1 MRMIEII
8 RMVIINIIQ
17 NKAKVILTS
26 LGIIVGAATIVMVI
40 AIGVGGEEEVRKN
53 FSGLSAETIYINL
66 DYTRGPNLNIEKLER
81 LTPEHMQTMLE
92 ESPTMKDIYIRGT
105 IYKEI
110 TAAGKKEFVSINGVT
125 EGYTRVS
132 NLEFSY
138 GEDFSETDMEEEA
151 DVAILGDGIAKKLFS
166 GAESAVGN
174 KIKIG
179 SANYKII
186 GVLER
191 KGDGL
196 QGLDSDESIFIPY
209 GNAQKKL
216 FEEDMIP
223 QIVAL
228 SDNISHIQST
238 IKDMQSTLNYVL
250 EDASGYLIEDA
261 GSRIEAATKSSRTM
275 KLLLI
280 AVATI
285 VFIVGGIGIMNVL
298 FISVK
303 ERTKEIGILKALG
316 SSNRDILIQFLLE
329 SVIISVFGGCV
340 GVALSFILM
349 PLMKYTDIP
358 IAVSVAGPI
367 LALLFSIITGTLFG
381 WYPAYKASCLKPID
395 ALNYE

>member
-151 DVAILGDGIAKKLFS
+151 NVAILGDGIAKKLFS

>member
-1 MRMIEII
+1 MRMIEIM

-151 DVAILGDGIAKKLFS
+151 NVTILGDGIAKKLFS

>member
-1 MRMIEII
+1 MRMIEKF
-8 RMVIINIIQ
+8 RMVIINIIH

-40 AIGVGGEEEVRKN
+40 AIGAGGEEEVRKN
-53 FSGLSAETIYINL
+53 FSGLSAETIYVNL
-66 DYTRGPNLNIEKLER
+66 DYTKGPDLNVEQLEKL
-81 LTPEHMQTMLE
+81 TQEHMQMMQE

-105 IYKEI
+105 ISKEI
-110 TAAGKKEFVSINGVT
+110 SVAGQKEFATINGVT
-125 EGYTRVS
+125 KGYSNVS
-132 NLEFSY
+132 NFEIIH
-138 GEDFSETDMEEEA
+138 GDDFNEEDMEEGA
-151 DVAILGDGIAKKLFS
+151 NVAVLGDGIAKKIFS
-166 GAESAVGN
+166 GAEEAIGN
-174 KIKIG
+174 KIKID
-179 SANYKII
+179 NVTYKVI
-186 GVLER
+186 GVLGR

-196 QGLDSDESIFIPY
+196 QGLDADGAIFIPY
-209 GNAQKKL
+209 ENAKKKL
-216 FEEDMIP
+216 LDENTVN

-228 SDNISHIQST
+228 ADGIPT
-238 IKDMQSTLNYVL
+238 IKKTMADMQSTLDYML
-250 EDASGYLIEDA
+250 EDSSGYIIEDA

-316 SSNRDILIQFLLE
+316 SSNHDILVQFLLE
-329 SVIISVFGGCV
+329 SVIISIFGGSV
-340 GVALSFILM
+340 GVTVSFLLM

-358 IAVSVAGPI
+358 IATSLYGPV
-367 LALLFSIITGTLFG
+367 LALGFSVITGTVFG
-381 WYPAYKASCLKPID
+381 WYPAYKASRLKPIE